1 MPQLEQTEF
10 FISQLFWLV
19 LTFTFLLIFLWRI
32 SLPRISSVLEKR
44 ESKIDNDIASAK
56 QLQAEAEEI
65 QKQIDQQLQEAR
77 SETSELIKTA
87 SSNFQSHATKELHLL
102 DGNLSNSIEESAI
115 KIEKNIEDSLK
126 QIHDQTCLITKL
138 TLSKISSVPMN
149 DSEIKDTVDQLQ
161 PKVMN

>member
-44 ESKIDNDIASAK
+44 ESKIDNDITSAK

-65 QKQIDQQLQEAR
+65 QKQIDQQLR
-77 SETSELIKTA
+77 R
-87 SSNFQSHATKELHLL
+87 
-102 DGNLSNSIEESAI
+102 GSIR
-115 KIEKNIEDSLK
+115 NI
-126 QIHDQTCLITKL
+126 
-138 TLSKISSVPMN
+138 
-149 DSEIKDTVDQLQ
+149 
-161 PKVMN
+161 

>member
-19 LTFTFLLIFLWRI
+19 LTFSFLLIFLWRI

-115 KIEKNIEDSLK
+115 KIERDIEDSLK
-126 QIHDQTCLITKL
+126 QIHDQTYLIAKL
-138 TLSKISSVPMN
+138 TLSKISNVPVN
-149 DSEIKDTVDQLQ
+149 DNEIKDTVDQLE
-161 PKVMN
+161 PKIIN

>member
-44 ESKIDNDIASAK
+44 DSKIDNDIASAK

-65 QKQIDQQLQEAR
+65 QQQIDQQLREAR

-87 SSNFQSHATKELHLL
+87 SSNFQNHATEELHQL
-102 DGNLSNSIEESAI
+102 DNNLSNTIEESAT
-115 KIEKNIEDSLK
+115 KIENNIKDSLI
-126 QIHDQTCLITKL
+126 QIHDETYLITKL
-138 TLSKISSVPMN
+138 TLSKISSVSMN

-161 PKVMN
+161 PKVIN